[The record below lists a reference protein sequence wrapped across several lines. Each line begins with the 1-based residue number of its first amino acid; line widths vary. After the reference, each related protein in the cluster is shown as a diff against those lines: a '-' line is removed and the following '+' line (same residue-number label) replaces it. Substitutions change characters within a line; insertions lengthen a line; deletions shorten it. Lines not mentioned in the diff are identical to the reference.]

1 MSPVSIARFT
11 QELEHLKKQM
21 EAGALKHGEYDQR
34 LARMI
39 GELRERKLEGE
50 RDDVRQALADLL
62 KRGVITPSVQSH
74 ITKRL
79 GLE

>member
-1 MSPVSIARFT
+1 MAPVTIARLK
-11 QELEHLKKQM
+11 QELESLKKQM
-21 EAGALKHGEYDQR
+21 DAGTMKHGEYDQR

-39 GELRERKLEGE
+39 GELRERKIEGE
-50 RDDVRQALADLL
+50 RKDVLVALTDLL
-62 KRGVITPSVQSH
+62 ERGVITPSVQSH

>member
-1 MSPVSIARFT
+1 MTPVSIERFT

-21 EAGALKHGEYDQR
+21 DAGVLKHGEYDQR

-39 GELRERKLEGE
+39 GELRDRKLEGG
-50 RDDVRQALADLL
+50 RDEMLKMLADLL
-62 KRGVITPSVQSH
+62 QRGVITPSVQSH

>member
-1 MSPVSIARFT
+1 MTPVSVARFA

-21 EAGALKHGEYDQR
+21 DVGALKHGEYDQR

-39 GELRERKLEGE
+39 GELRERKVEGG
-50 RDDVRQALADLL
+50 RDDLTRTLDDLL

>member
-1 MSPVSIARFT
+1 MTPVSIARFA
-11 QELEHLKKQM
+11 QELEHLRKQM
-21 EAGALKHGEYDQR
+21 DAGALKHGEYDQR

-39 GELRERKLEGE
+39 GELRERKLEGG
-50 RDDVRQALADLL
+50 RDDMRQALADLL
-62 KRGVITPSVQSH
+62 QRGVITPSVQSH

>member
-1 MSPVSIARFT
+1 MTPVSIARFA
-11 QELEHLKKQM
+11 QELEHLKLQM
-21 EAGALKHGEYDQR
+21 DAGALKHGEYDQR

-50 RDDVRQALADLL
+50 RDDVVKTLADLL

-74 ITKRL
+74 VIKRL